1 VSVVEDQ
8 MIVENLNMAQT
19 AVAFLWMGASSA
31 RMRR

>member
-1 VSVVEDQ
+1 
-8 MIVENLNMAQT
+8 VENLNMAQT